1 MDEIIAKAYLVKQ
14 EDGYHVVSLN
24 GDVGPLCKY
33 ITSDGYIKLSVNE
46 ANRKYFNFKAAEK
59 FFDENPDGKIPLAY
73 RETRVIGPKKDTYPN
88 MKLIAYL
95 SEDLQAE
102 YKAIIDRAREAQQ
115 ADKAKPLTEKEKLEA
130 KIAKAKAA
138 LAKLTAEAES
148 MSDGSDRSGIDTIVE

>member
-14 EDGYHVVSLN
+14 EDGYHVESLN
-24 GDVGPLCKY
+24 GDIGPLCKY
-33 ITSDGYIKLSVNE
+33 ITTDGYIKLSVND
-46 ANRKYFNFKAAEK
+46 ANRKYYNFKAAEK
-59 FFDENPDGKIPLAY
+59 FFAENPDGKIPMAF
-73 RETRVIGPKKDTYPN
+73 RETRTITVSKNPYPN

-95 SEDLQAE
+95 SEDLQEE

-148 MSDGSDRSGIDTIVE
+148 IPDTLVE

>member
-1 MDEIIAKAYLVKQ
+1 MDEIIAKAYLVKL
-14 EDGYHVVSLN
+14 EDGYHVESLN
-24 GDVGPLCKY
+24 GDVGPVCDKR
-33 ITSDGYIKLSVNE
+33 TTDGYIKLSDNE
-46 ANRKYFNFKAAEK
+46 ANRKCYNEKAAEK
-59 FFDENPDGKIPLAY
+59 FFAENPDGKIPLAY
-73 RETRVIGPKKDTYPN
+73 KETRSIGPKKDTYPN

-148 MSDGSDRSGIDTIVE
+148 MTDGSGIDTIVE